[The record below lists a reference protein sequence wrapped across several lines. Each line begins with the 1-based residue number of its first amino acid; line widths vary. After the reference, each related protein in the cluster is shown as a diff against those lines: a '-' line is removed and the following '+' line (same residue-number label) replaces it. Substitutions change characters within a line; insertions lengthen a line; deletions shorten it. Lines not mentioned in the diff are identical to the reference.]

1 MVRRDPRRFEYIRA
15 EIERMAAEDP
25 LARELL
31 RLAGV
36 KGHSAPARL
45 ALYFLWLLQD
55 PKRMR
60 ELTLYADSLRGM
72 VRVLSDMARRGVKL
86 PDYETFVRRLRELDL
101 GPEQMPNLLLRAR
114 SVSLEEVM

>member
-1 MVRRDPRRFEYIRA
+1 VVRRDPRRFEYIRA

-25 LARELL
+25 RARELL
-31 RLAGV
+31 YLAGV

-55 PKRMR
+55 PRRMR
-60 ELTLYADSLRGM
+60 ELTLYSDALEGM
-72 VRVLSDMARRGVKL
+72 VRVLTEMAKRGIRL

-114 SVSLEEVM
+114 VRKLEEVM